1 VVSYSEEEV
10 PMAKMNDV
18 RTPEEYIDRLQ
29 EPRQSDVRHLHHLI
43 RREAPELEPHANADG
58 IGYGKYRF
66 RYKTGREGDWSTI
79 GLASQKRYISLYI
92 SGARHGSIAE
102 QYRERLPKADIS
114 RWCVRIKRMSDVD
127 EAAVVDLIRE
137 AKSYAGDYIET

>member
-1 VVSYSEEEV
+1 
-10 PMAKMNDV
+10 MAKMDGV
-18 RTPEEYIDRLQ
+18 RTPDEYLDRLE
-29 EPRQSDVRHLHHLI
+29 EPRRSDMRQLHDLI
-43 RREAPELEPHANADG
+43 TREAPELEAHVSEDG

-92 SGARHGSIAE
+92 SGARHGSVAE
-102 QYRERLPKADIS
+102 RYRDRLPKADIS

-127 EAAVVDLIRE
+127 EAAMVDLIHE
-137 AKSYAGDYIET
+137 ARTYAGDYVET

>member
-1 VVSYSEEEV
+1 
-10 PMAKMNDV
+10 MAKMDGV
-18 RTPEEYIDRLQ
+18 RTTEEYLDRLE
-29 EPRQSDVRHLHHLI
+29 EPRRSDMRRLHELI
-43 RREAPELEPHANADG
+43 TREAPELEPHVSEDG

-66 RYKTGREGDWSTI
+66 RYRTGREGDWSTI

-92 SGARHGSIAE
+92 SGARHGSVAE
-102 QYRERLPKADIS
+102 RYRDRLPKADIS